1 MNPPEDELELDD
13 PPPLFT
19 MASDVYAFAM
29 TVIEVYF
36 LHFFFQCA
44 LLMFLF
50 VITVLRSAL
59 PPIVQFI
66 LLISFIYHDPLLR
79 FAFFA
84 LYPFSFTDRCPKS
97 ELCFSR

>member
-36 LHFFFQCA
+36 LDFF
-44 LLMFLF
+44 
-50 VITVLRSAL
+50 S
-59 PPIVQFI
+59 
-66 LLISFIYHDPLLR
+66 
-79 FAFFA
+79 
-84 LYPFSFTDRCPKS
+84 
-97 ELCFSR
+97 